1 MIKVYVL
8 DYPSAMTVTF
18 HSRLWPTRHLSGWKV
33 WGMYSLSSRP
43 FFFQNFP
50 WITEKRIL
58 VIKMVSTDLLVS
70 PHLLNT
76 KKAFFSQTPDT
87 YYRYSSSAS
96 FVRNVTVPLLCISA
110 LDDPLCT
117 KEAIPYDE
125 CRSLSTLS
133 LSHTHRDGIPPGI
146 HFVYLF
152 FSNVITYTWL
162 LLLL

>member
-1 MIKVYVL
+1 
-8 DYPSAMTVTF
+8 
-18 HSRLWPTRHLSGWKV
+18 
-33 WGMYSLSSRP
+33 
-43 FFFQNFP
+43 
-50 WITEKRIL
+50 
-58 VIKMVSTDLLVS
+58 MVSTDLLVS
-70 PHLLNT
+70 PHLLTT

-133 LSHTHRDGIPPGI
+133 LTHA
-146 HFVYLF
+146 
-152 FSNVITYTWL
+152 
-162 LLLL
+162 